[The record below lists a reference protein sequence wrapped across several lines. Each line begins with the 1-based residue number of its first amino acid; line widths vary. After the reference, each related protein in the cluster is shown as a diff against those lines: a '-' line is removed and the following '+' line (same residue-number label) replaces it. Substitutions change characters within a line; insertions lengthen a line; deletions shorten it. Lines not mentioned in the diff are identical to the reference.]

1 MDLAEQYQRFITWQC
16 KLRKQSMRELNGR
29 PTPGMS
35 AGVHSS
41 NGGDEQ
47 CRLNFMINRRE
58 SQERTQEFRHI
69 VRKSRDPSE
78 WVKNGLRIL
87 SEWHYQEEGE
97 FENELTA
104 LFNFDSGVASALLE
118 AGQCHLKFAE
128 TTMEFAFDFDV
139 QALTEESDRFQA
151 TYWHNHLFNPT
162 LPGAVQVLEFKPRLL
177 SVV

>member
-16 KLRKQSMRELNGR
+16 KLRKQSVRELSGR

-35 AGVHSS
+35 AGVYSI

-47 CRLNFMINRRE
+47 CRLNFIINRRE
-58 SQERTQEFRHI
+58 SQERTRELRHI
-69 VRKSRDPSE
+69 VRKSRDPSD
-78 WVKNGLRIL
+78 WQKSGLRIL

-104 LFNFDSGVASALLE
+104 LFNLNSGVAAALLE

-139 QALTEESDRFQA
+139 QSLEEDSERFQA

-162 LPGAVQVLEFKPRLL
+162 MPGAVQVLEFRPRLL
-177 SVV
+177 AVV

>member
-16 KLRKQSMRELNGR
+16 KLRKQSVRELSGR

-35 AGVHSS
+35 AGVYSI

-47 CRLNFMINRRE
+47 CRLNFIINRRE
-58 SQERTQEFRHI
+58 SQERTRELRHI
-69 VRKSRDPSE
+69 VRKSRDPSD
-78 WVKNGLRIL
+78 WQKSGLRIL

-104 LFNFDSGVASALLE
+104 LFNLNSGVVQRLE
-118 AGQCHLKFAE
+118 E
-128 TTMEFAFDFDV
+128 DSE
-139 QALTEESDRFQA
+139 RFQA

-162 LPGAVQVLEFKPRLL
+162 MPGAVQVLEFRPRLL
-177 SVV
+177 AVV